1 MAEKETDKLSSLP
14 EDILLYILS
23 SLPFKE
29 AAKTCILSK
38 KWLKLWQSTNTV
50 NNDELEWKNEEACGA
65 VEVAQRKAF
74 KNFFKIWI
82 TLQKH
87 HHLHHKF
94 TLKVFPPPNCGDIV
108 GAGVDFAVLDGVKD
122 LKLDFLEHT
131 EECYGH
137 ASVEFPRSV
146 YENKKLHQKLESL
159 ELYSCS
165 LAPGNL
171 TKFEALNDVTLSSIQ
186 LTMESVKTLLST
198 CPWMESLSLKYC
210 WDLESFDIDKLNL
223 KKLVIHECLFG
234 WNYIRF
240 EAPNLK
246 VFKYC
251 GLPPESEVKVV
262 AGTIEEADLDLSPM
276 DEFFACGNELRK
288 FIRDFFAVNVLTVCS
303 VILQVI
309 HSGDERVRQNPFM
322 WVTHLKMKIQLHI
335 QERHGFLWFL
345 NSCPWLTKLTIDL
358 EYDNIFPQYEV
369 RYYTDE
375 SWKRFIVPIC
385 FQRSLREVEVNGFK
399 GTRGQFDVCSHL
411 IRSTLIL
418 RKLSVNVLNDDD
430 PARVVRRVVSDGNCT
445 VFQRL
450 QVIW

>member
-122 LKLDFLEHT
+122 LELDFLEHT

-223 KKLVIHECLFG
+223 KKLVVHECLFG

-303 VILQVI
+303 VILQ
-309 HSGDERVRQNPFM
+309 
-322 WVTHLKMKIQLHI
+322 
-335 QERHGFLWFL
+335 
-345 NSCPWLTKLTIDL
+345 
-358 EYDNIFPQYEV
+358 QYEA

-430 PARVVRRVVSDGNCT
+430 PARVVRRRSIGWQLHRISKASSD
-445 VFQRL
+445 L
-450 QVIW
+450 VIIIR

>member
-122 LKLDFLEHT
+122 LELDFLEHT

-303 VILQVI
+303 VILQ
-309 HSGDERVRQNPFM
+309 
-322 WVTHLKMKIQLHI
+322 
-335 QERHGFLWFL
+335 
-345 NSCPWLTKLTIDL
+345 
-358 EYDNIFPQYEV
+358 QYEV

-430 PARVVRRVVSDGNCT
+430 PARVVRRRSIGWQLHRISKASSD
-445 VFQRL
+445 L
-450 QVIW
+450 VIIIR